1 MYSPPLHRKVL
12 PWIYA
17 VAFLITAPLVLLYTA
32 GYRYNLKKAAVE
44 KHGTL
49 ILDSTPEDATIFLNG
64 ERYTETTPTTIQQ
77 LSPGWHTIRFEREG
91 YTSWEK
97 AIEIRPERVSFANAV
112 YLWRTQPTIQL
123 LNEGAYTQLVSNP
136 EADVVA
142 AVSTHTSGT
151 RLELWQSRG
160 RQSGETPLASNTSIE
175 SIRWQEDSR
184 ALVIDRPAPAADTL
198 VRLQSRGLA
207 TTSTGQD
214 GVWEGGSY
222 SMVERTPQAVYSL
235 VWNSRTGALDR
246 AEISSSTQAQYKD
259 LRIETTTSSATLVV
273 ERTFRDRNIPLS
285 QNDWR
290 FQESPLTDWVFF
302 TNDQQ
307 WLALN
312 PYAEQPLQH
321 QIVAE
326 KVLWSPNTVTPPQGL
341 FVGTN
346 ELHLWTP
353 EGPTLLLRQ
362 TTPIVDAA
370 WHRSG
375 TIVFLATATHIE
387 ALELDA
393 RDGRARTPIATFDAI
408 QALAQVGP
416 YLYVAGTREG
426 VTGLWMLTI
435 E

>member
-1 MYSPPLHRKVL
+1 
-12 PWIYA
+12 
-17 VAFLITAPLVLLYTA
+17 
-32 GYRYNLKKAAVE
+32 
-44 KHGTL
+44 
-49 ILDSTPEDATIFLNG
+49 
-64 ERYTETTPTTIQQ
+64 
-77 LSPGWHTIRFEREG
+77 
-91 YTSWEK
+91 
-97 AIEIRPERVSFANAV
+97 
-112 YLWRTQPTIQL
+112 
-123 LNEGAYTQLVSNP
+123 
-136 EADVVA
+136 
-142 AVSTHTSGT
+142 
-151 RLELWQSRG
+151 
-160 RQSGETPLASNTSIE
+160 
-175 SIRWQEDSR
+175 
-184 ALVIDRPAPAADTL
+184 
-198 VRLQSRGLA
+198 
-207 TTSTGQD
+207 
-214 GVWEGGSY
+214 
-222 SMVERTPQAVYSL
+222 MVERTPQAVYSL
-235 VWNSRTGALDR
+235 AWNSRTGALDR
-246 AEISSSTQAQYKD
+246 AEIPSSTQAQYKD

>member
-17 VAFLITAPLVLLYTA
+17 VAFFITAPLVLFYTA

-77 LSPGWHTIRFEREG
+77 LSPGWHTVRFEREG

-97 AIEIRPERVSFANAV
+97 TIEVRPERVSFANAV

-123 LNEGAYTQLVSNP
+123 LKEGVYTHLASNP

-142 AVSTHTSGT
+142 AITTQAKSSQ
-151 RLELWQSRG
+151 LELWQSRG
-160 RQSGETPLASNTSIE
+160 RQSGEAVLSSTSSIE

-184 ALVIDRPAPAADTL
+184 ALVLDRLTPLPDTL

-207 TTSTGQD
+207 TTSTAYD
-214 GVWEGGSY
+214 GVWEGTSY
-222 SMVERTPQAVYSL
+222 TMVERTPQTAQRL
-235 VWNSRTGALDR
+235 TWNSRTGALDR

-259 LRIETTTSSATLVV
+259 LRLEVTTSSATLIV

-285 QNDWR
+285 HGDWR
-290 FQESPLTDWVFF
+290 FQESPLTDWAFF
-302 TNDQQ
+302 AKEQQ

-312 PYAEQPLQH
+312 PYAEQPIQH
-321 QIVAE
+321 QITAE
-326 KVLWSPNTVTPPQGL
+326 KGLWSPNTVTPAQGL
-341 FVGTN
+341 FVGMN

-362 TTPIVDAA
+362 TAPIVDAA

-375 TIVFLATATHIE
+375 TIVFLATDTAIE

-408 QALAQVGP
+408 QALASVGP